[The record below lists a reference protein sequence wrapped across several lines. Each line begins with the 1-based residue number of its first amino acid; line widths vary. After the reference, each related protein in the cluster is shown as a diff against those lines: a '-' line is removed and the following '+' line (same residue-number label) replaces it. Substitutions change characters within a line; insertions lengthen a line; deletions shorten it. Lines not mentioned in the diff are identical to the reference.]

1 MKRRC
6 LAILNVPKRD
16 CIPELYFLYP
26 RLAAGCCE
34 IPLVECSRRR
44 INVSFNKQEDS
55 CQVLSFIHKKKA
67 TCICRWLKNSSL
79 ENKKAFRANSWS
91 FRISSVKNHGDQSLN
106 IVNSHY
112 TKFSPG
118 VPFRV
123 AYISNSW
130 MLFAIVVLYCRE
142 KAP

>member
-1 MKRRC
+1 MPSPLIYSQKESHLHLQVVKKF
-6 LAILNVPKRD
+6 LAR
-16 CIPELYFLYP
+16 E
-26 RLAAGCCE
+26 
-34 IPLVECSRRR
+34 
-44 INVSFNKQEDS
+44 Q
-55 CQVLSFIHKKKA
+55 
-67 TCICRWLKNSSL
+67 
-79 ENKKAFRANSWS
+79 KAFRANNWS